1 MNKTIAVVAPG
12 AMGAA
17 VGARLV
23 TRGAKVLTST
33 AGRSPASVARA
44 RAANLEPASDDALAA
59 ADLFLSIVPPDQAVP
74 LAARIAARCA
84 ATGKKPIYVDLNAI
98 SPQRAREV
106 QAIIAPSGAT
116 FVDGGIFGHPP
127 TDASGGP
134 TFYLC
139 GPVSE
144 TVADVLNHYGLT
156 TKVLDGE
163 AGTAS
168 ALKVAYAGITKGLT
182 ALATAMILAAERH
195 GVSEALR
202 AELSSSQAELLARLG
217 KAVPDML
224 PKAYRWVPE
233 MGEIAAFIGA
243 ERPESQIYGGMAE
256 LYQSVADDAA
266 GLRMLAS
273 TLTDFFTP
281 QAIP

>member
-17 VGARLV
+17 VGARLAA
-23 TRGAKVLTST
+23 RGAKVLTST
-33 AGRSPASVARA
+33 EGRSPASVARA
-44 RAANLEPASDDALAA
+44 RSANLEPASDDALAA
-59 ADLFLSIVPPDQAVP
+59 ADLFLSIVPPDQAAA
-74 LAARIAARCA
+74 LAARIAARCK

-98 SPQRAREV
+98 SPQRAREI

-127 TDASGGP
+127 SGSSGEGGP

-139 GPVSE
+139 GSVGES
-144 TVADVLNHYGLT
+144 ADVLNHYGLT
-156 TKVLDGE
+156 TKVLAGE

-168 ALKVAYAGITKGLT
+168 ALKMAYAGITKGLT
-182 ALATAMILAAERH
+182 ALATAMILAAKRY
-195 GVSEALR
+195 GVSEALGV
-202 AELSSSQAELLARLG
+202 ELASSQAELLARLG

-243 ERPESQIYGGMAE
+243 ERPESQIYQGMAE
-256 LYQSVADDAA
+256 LYQLIADDQAGPRTLAA
-266 GLRMLAS
+266 TLNDVFAS
-273 TLTDFFTP
+273 
-281 QAIP
+281 